1 MTQPSV
7 TNVLSQINKAAAAQQ
22 AVADAARQAS
32 AQIADERASAAATE
46 GQAATPGA
54 S

>member
-7 TNVLSQINKAAAAQQ
+7 TNVLRQINKAAAAQQ

-32 AQIADERASAAATE
+32 TQIADERAAAAATVAA
-46 GQAATPGA
+46 QATPGA